1 MRYKTYGKGER
12 IEKFPEIKSEM
23 SKFKWN
29 EKRAYDKTERAKKK
43 NTAWF
48 RVFDH
53 RISMSRYEINVSIEA
68 KKNWMK
74 RGSKTNNTAESS
86 LSHTS
91 LRSWNK
97 PKTVASITVST
108 EM

>member
-43 NTAWF
+43 TQRDLECSTIELAWA
-48 RVFDH
+48 DTK
-53 RISMSRYEINVSIEA
+53 SM
-68 KKNWMK
+68 
-74 RGSKTNNTAESS
+74 
-86 LSHTS
+86 
-91 LRSWNK
+91 
-97 PKTVASITVST
+97 
-108 EM
+108 